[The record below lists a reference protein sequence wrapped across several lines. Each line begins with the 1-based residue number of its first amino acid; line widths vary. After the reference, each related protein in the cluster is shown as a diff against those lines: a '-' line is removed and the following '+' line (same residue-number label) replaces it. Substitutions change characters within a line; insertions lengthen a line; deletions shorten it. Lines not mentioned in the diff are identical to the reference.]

1 MLLLSTITLR
11 PYVFIFL
18 LVYLVGCTLQ
28 FGLKRALLFCISGY
42 FIAWLSELS
51 SIHNSFPYG
60 IYYYLEQ
67 TRGQEIWVLGV
78 PLMDSISYVFLAYA
92 SYSLSVLIVSPVCRS
107 DGLLYVLETIKTRS
121 SWYTT
126 LLATLLFVYL
136 DIIIDPVA
144 LQGSRWFL
152 GQIYGYQEPGLY
164 FGVPISNFFGWFVV
178 GCLMIATW
186 QKIDQWLHRRNIP
199 DYYGYRYPWRYLIG
213 PGLYAGVLVFN
224 LSVTFFI
231 NENMMGWVGVFI
243 VLLPAFLVCTL
254 VRIKLSTVDL
264 EKSQEAHRKDFPQAV
279 IYPS

>member
-1 MLLLSTITLR
+1 MLLLNTITLR
-11 PYVFIFL
+11 PYVFLFL

-28 FGLKRALLFCISGY
+28 FGLKRALLFCLAGY

-92 SYSLSVLIVSPVCRS
+92 SYSLSLLIVSPVCRS
-107 DGLLYVLETIKTRS
+107 NGLFYVLETIKTRS

-152 GQIYGYQEPGLY
+152 GQIYGYQEPGVY

-178 GCLMIATW
+178 GFLMIATL

-231 NENMMGWVGVFI
+231 NEDMLGWVGVFI

-254 VRIKLSTVDL
+254 VRIKLSTVSL

-279 IYPS
+279 IYRS